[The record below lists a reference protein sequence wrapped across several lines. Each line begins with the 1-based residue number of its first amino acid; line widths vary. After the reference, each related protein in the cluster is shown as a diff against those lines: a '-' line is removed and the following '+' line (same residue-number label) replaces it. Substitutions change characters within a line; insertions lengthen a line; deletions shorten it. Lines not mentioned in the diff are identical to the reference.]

1 MSLHLNAVMTQQK
14 KQANYS
20 LVNDDQGL
28 ADLCN
33 TLRDSEWLAVDTEF
47 EREKTYFPELC
58 LVQLSD
64 GRDVAIVDPISID
77 NLSPLKELLYKAS
90 ITKIFHA
97 ARQDLEIFY
106 FLWGSLPANIFDT
119 QIAAPLLGY
128 DEQAGYG
135 KLVQN
140 MLGVS
145 LEKAH
150 TRTNWKKRPLSKD
163 QLQYAADDVIY
174 LAKLYPLIR
183 DSLENCGRK
192 DWLGAELDNLS
203 DPALYQLDPEQ
214 YLKRIKNTRKLN
226 STKRSLLKKLV
237 SWREEVAR
245 DENKPRNW
253 ILRDEALLDIASL
266 SPREKSDLGSLKAL
280 KSGDI
285 GRHSESILQ
294 LCRSAQAEPVESSPA
309 KHEQRSL
316 TAEEKTLR
324 DALSVVVSVIAIQN
338 QLNPKVLAPQK
349 ELEKFILKQ
358 KPCLLTAGWRKELL
372 EEVLTQFMHGNSA
385 LIINSG
391 MPEIKKMKN

>member
-1 MSLHLNAVMTQQK
+1 MIQQQK
-14 KQANYS
+14 EANYS
-20 LVNDDQGL
+20 VVNDAQSL
-28 ADLCN
+28 DLLCKE
-33 TLRDSEWLAVDTEF
+33 LKGASWLAVDTEF

-64 GRDVAIVDPISID
+64 GKNVAIIDPLGID
-77 NLSPLKELLYKAS
+77 NLSPLKELLYADS

-128 DEQAGYG
+128 DEQAGYA

-174 LAKLYPLIR
+174 LAKLYPLMR
-183 DSLENCGRK
+183 DSLENTGRK
-192 DWLGAELDNLS
+192 DWLGAELDKLS
-203 DPALYQLDPEQ
+203 DPTLYQLDPEQ
-214 YLKRIKNTRKLN
+214 YIKRIKNTRKLN
-226 STKRSLLKKLV
+226 PNKRKLLKMLV
-237 SWREEVAR
+237 EWREEVAKE
-245 DENKPRNW
+245 ENKPRNW

-266 SPREKSDLGSLKAL
+266 SPREKSSLASLKAL
-280 KSGDI
+280 KNVNVE
-285 GRHSESILQ
+285 RYSESILQ
-294 LCRSAQAEPVESSPA
+294 VCRSSHAAPAETSDA
-309 KHEQRSL
+309 KHGERTLS
-316 TAEEKTLR
+316 AEDKAVR
-324 DALSVVVSVIAIQN
+324 DALSVIVNVIAAQN
-338 QLNPKVLAPQK
+338 QLNPKILAPQK
-349 ELEKFILKQ
+349 ELEKFILKETS
-358 KPCLLTAGWRKELL
+358 CVLTTGWRKELL
-372 EEVLTQFMHGNSA
+372 EDALTQFIQGNSA

-391 MPEIKKMKN
+391 KPEIKKMKN